1 MGMQYVTDL
10 GNYIV
15 YIVRLYSNNFQNKKS
30 RHDI

>member
-15 YIVRLYSNNFQNKKS
+15 YIVRLYSNSFQNKK
-30 RHDI
+30 IQT